1 MYIDNKYYIYI
12 YIFKIHMKEKHR
24 KQFGGFKLVCVEHC
38 PMIMF
43 ITCAVSCL
51 QILMA
56 GVTVGDMAEGGEVRF
71 MI

>member
-1 MYIDNKYYIYI
+1 
-12 YIFKIHMKEKHR
+12 MKEKHR